1 MGEGQGEGI
10 NSDGRGEGQGLSGRS
25 LQAKADEVRT
35 RCFHSM
41 FGVRCSMFDVSPVHG
56 ARGIYAASSWHRR
69 EIQEFSGQAP
79 LGRLKRRE
87 RRAPVA
93 IENRKSE
100 IVNARTGFSLIEVML
115 VVSLLALIVLALM
128 AVFDFTQRAFRASVT
143 QTDVLEGG
151 RATMDMMAADLRQMT
166 ASEGGGSWNSFSNLF
181 AYSMAN
187 AVNFYAYTNFDCGQ
201 PLANT
206 LPGSGATRTNLLE
219 NIFILAQ
226 NNLNGHPV
234 WVGTGYAVFPG
245 ATNDFYPLYRYYV
258 TTNVEETPNPVVLF
272 NTFLANVETPLG
284 YTNVNWSH
292 LLDGVVDLQ
301 ARIYNHQGYWMTNY
315 YTYPY
320 TNILIL
326 TNGAT
331 FMPPAWG
338 EAGFYLFSNALP
350 ASVEV
355 QMGLLEDNVIQ
366 RAGTWPNGTAAQ
378 NNYLSGQAGG
388 LHIFRQRVMI
398 PNVDLTAYP

>member
-1 MGEGQGEGI
+1 
-10 NSDGRGEGQGLSGRS
+10 
-25 LQAKADEVRT
+25 
-35 RCFHSM
+35 M
-41 FGVRCSMFDVSPVHG
+41 FDVRCSMFDVPQVHG
-56 ARGIYAASSWHRR
+56 ERGIYAASSWRRR

-100 IVNARTGFSLIEVML
+100 IVNARGFSLIEVML
-115 VVSLLALIVLALM
+115 VVSLLGLIVLALM
-128 AVFDFTQRAFRASVT
+128 AVFNSTQKAFRASVT

-166 ASEGGGSWNSFSNLF
+166 ASEGGGSWNSWNSFSNGYF
-181 AYSMAN
+181 MAN
-187 AVNFYAYTNFDCGQ
+187 AVNFYAYTNFDYGQ

-219 NIFILAQ
+219 NIFILGQ
-226 NNLNGHPV
+226 NNLNGHPA

-284 YTNVNWSH
+284 YTNLNWSH
-292 LLDGVVDLQ
+292 LLDGVVDLRV
-301 ARIYNHQGYWMTNY
+301 RIYNHQGYWMT
-315 YTYPY
+315 YPN
-320 TNILIL
+320 TNLLIL

-331 FMPPAWG
+331 FLPPAWG

-355 QMGLLEDNVIQ
+355 QMGVLEDNVIQ
-366 RAGTWPNGTAAQ
+366 RAGTWPNGSVAQ
-378 NNYLSGQAGG
+378 NNFLSGQAGG

-398 PNVDLTAYP
+398 PNVDLSAYP